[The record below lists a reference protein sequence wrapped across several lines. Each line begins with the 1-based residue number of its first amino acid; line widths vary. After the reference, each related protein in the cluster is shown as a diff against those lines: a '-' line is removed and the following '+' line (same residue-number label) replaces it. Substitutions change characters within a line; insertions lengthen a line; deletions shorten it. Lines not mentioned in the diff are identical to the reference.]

1 MVKTEQSM
9 EEVNSLLFNDE
20 AEQVEQFDYRAQEA
34 KEHKTEPRLL
44 KQKGLSTELEE
55 LETVPY
61 HKRPRVQAAIMLAL
75 ALPVGWFMVTAF
87 SPQEPHNAQLQA
99 RPDDPENSLL
109 KKSLVLERQRN
120 QNLTI
125 EKGLRAQKL
134 EVVPV
139 KAKPSAVPKSQ
150 PISSPPKPISRASSA
165 PQPIYIPRRVP
176 TPLPPRAIPRPV
188 AYSSAAIAAKPRI
201 SPAISKSTSSIKQ
214 AGAEPE
220 LSPMEQWLAAANAG
234 HYVAAQGEDTAY
246 GSEAQPVAYTRADQ
260 TDSYPMADAEEAN
273 TDQAS
278 GYPST
283 ETDSST
289 SNQAASYPSAEPN
302 SSSIE
307 QAASYPSA
315 RANGSTAERAAS
327 YPPTGPDSSTSTR
340 SSRDIPT
347 YEPLTPQG
355 NASVQQ
361 PQTTASLPQQN
372 QTPQSQAPNP
382 VQSIPPN
389 SNRLLDIGSTAEAVL
404 ADSIAWTSDRQA
416 QNLNLNYLLR
426 LESGF
431 KNRLGAEILPQGST
445 LIAQVT
451 GKADSGF
458 FYMEVTQILQPNGIK
473 TPVPQGAV
481 QILAEDGSPLKAGL
495 EKKGRRFLANAA
507 SILAPGVERAMDSI
521 ANSAES
527 LVLKDGNRSVIS
539 TSGKSSNPIASG
551 IAGLANGASKVAT
564 EGLEPPKTDTAVSY
578 FKFPGGKTVRVYV
591 NQDVQL

>member
-20 AEQVEQFDYRAQEA
+20 PQQAEEFDYREQDTDG
-34 KEHKTEPRLL
+34 KEQKTEPRFL

-61 HKRPRVQAAIMLAL
+61 HKRPKVQAAIMLAV
-75 ALPVGWFMVTAF
+75 ALPVGWLMVTAF
-87 SPQEPHNAQLQA
+87 SPQEPRNAQLPSN
-99 RPDDPENSLL
+99 RTNDPENTLL
-109 KKSLVLERQRN
+109 KASLVRERQRN
-120 QNLTI
+120 QNLMI

-188 AYSSAAIAAKPRI
+188 AYPSAAIVAKPRI

-234 HYVAAQGEDTAY
+234 HYVATQGEDTAY

-260 TDSYPMADAEEAN
+260 TDSYPMADVEEAS
-273 TDQAS
+273 TD
-278 GYPST
+278 
-283 ETDSST
+283 
-289 SNQAASYPSAEPN
+289 QAASYS
-302 SSSIE
+302 
-307 QAASYPSA
+307 
-315 RANGSTAERAAS
+315 
-327 YPPTGPDSSTSTR
+327 PTGQDSSTSTR
-340 SSRDIPT
+340 SSRDMPT

-389 SNRLLDIGSTAEAVL
+389 PNRLLDIGSTAEAVL
-404 ADSIAWTSDRQA
+404 ADSIAWTSDGQA
-416 QNLNLNYLLR
+416 QHLNLKYLLH

-451 GKADSGF
+451 GKTDSGF
-458 FYMEVTQILQPNGIK
+458 FYMEVTQILQPNGSK

-481 QILAEDGSPLKAGL
+481 QVVAEDGSPLKAGL

-507 SILAPGVERAMDSI
+507 SILAPGVERVMDSV

-564 EGLEPPKTDTAVSY
+564 EGLEPPKTDTAVPY

>member
-61 HKRPRVQAAIMLAL
+61 HKRPKVQAAIMLAL

-176 TPLPPRAIPRPV
+176 TPLPSRAIPRPV
-188 AYSSAAIAAKPRI
+188 AYPSAAIVAKPRI

-234 HYVAAQGEDTAY
+234 HYVATQGEDTAY

-278 GYPST
+278 G
-283 ETDSST
+283 
-289 SNQAASYPSAEPN
+289 YPSAEPN

-355 NASVQQ
+355 NASMQQ
-361 PQTTASLPQQN
+361 PQTTALLPPQQN
-372 QTPQSQAPNP
+372 QTPQSQAHNP

-404 ADSIAWTSDRQA
+404 ADSIAWTSDGQA

-507 SILAPGVERAMDSI
+507 SILAPGVERAMDSV

-527 LVLKDGNRSVIS
+527 LVLKDGDRSVIS

-564 EGLEPPKTDTAVSY
+564 EGLEPPKTDTAVPY